1 MRGVTMNSS
10 DVLDNLA
17 CSLGANNELPNI
29 ALAHAL
35 CESKDAD
42 AISKIVDALQ
52 SSDTAI
58 SNDCIKV
65 LYEIGERNPELIAD
79 HYFSFIQLLQGNN
92 NRLIWGGMTALAQI
106 VRLRPSEIYAHRNIV
121 ISAYESGSVITVDQ
135 SISIFAE
142 LSRTSIEFETF
153 LFPIILHHLE
163 TCRPKE
169 IPQHAQR
176 AFIAVNES
184 NAAEFKAVLQKRMD
198 LLTDLQQK
206 RLKRLIHSIGR

>member
-1 MRGVTMNSS
+1 MNSS

-17 CSLGANNELPNI
+17 SSLGVNNELPNI
-29 ALAHAL
+29 ALAAAL
-35 CESKDAD
+35 CESEDRD
-42 AISKIVDALQ
+42 AISKIVDGLQ
-52 SSDTAI
+52 SPDAAVA
-58 SNDCIKV
+58 NDCIKV

-79 HYFSFIQLLQGNN
+79 HYFAFIQLLHGSS
-92 NRLIWGGMTALAQI
+92 NRLVWGAMTALAQI
-106 VRLRPSEIYAHRNIV
+106 VRLRPAEIYAHRDIV
-121 ISAYESGSVITVDQ
+121 IGAYEAGSVITIDQ

-142 LSRTSIEFETF
+142 LSRTSKEYEAF
-153 LFPIILHHLE
+153 LFPVILHHLE

-176 AFIAVNES
+176 AFISVNET
-184 NAAEFKAVLQKRMD
+184 NAAAFKAVLQKRMD

>member
-17 CSLGANNELPNI
+17 CSIGVNNELPNI

-35 CESKDAD
+35 CESKDTD

-92 NRLIWGGMTALAQI
+92 NRLIWGGMTH
-106 VRLRPSEIYAHRNIV
+106 LRR
-121 ISAYESGSVITVDQ
+121 
-135 SISIFAE
+135 
-142 LSRTSIEFETF
+142 
-153 LFPIILHHLE
+153 
-163 TCRPKE
+163 
-169 IPQHAQR
+169 
-176 AFIAVNES
+176 
-184 NAAEFKAVLQKRMD
+184 
-198 LLTDLQQK
+198 
-206 RLKRLIHSIGR
+206 